1 MQRKC
6 FMMMV
11 SVGLLVLWPN
21 DVQAQG
27 TLIPLSGFTP
37 EGISGNIVLGEN
49 SQGHAV
55 LYNDISETT
64 TVLNVPNSSAAY
76 GMSGNY
82 IVGAYDDN
90 NGNTHGFLYNITT
103 GTSITMDDPSAY
115 LSPNPIRVGFKDGT
129 EFTGI
134 YGDNIVG
141 NYIDSS
147 GDEHGLLYNITNQTW
162 ATLYPGINGIYGS
175 LVIGT
180 GGAPSSGFIY
190 NGATYSTFMVP
201 GSSDTLANGIFGT
214 EIVGT
219 SAGGPTPNGYVYNIA
234 TGTFTYPLTL
244 SNFSV
249 LNGATSFE
257 FTGISGSS
265 LMGEYTYPRIGG
277 GSNTAYFLYT
287 VPEIS
292 SMWLVV
298 VPVVG
303 MLRCR
308 LKRPVHSS

>member
-11 SVGLLVLWPN
+11 SVGLLALWSN

-37 EGISGNIVLGEN
+37 EGISGNIVFG
-49 SQGHAV
+49 QGNNGQAV
-55 LYNDISETT
+55 LYNDVSHTRVT
-64 TVLNVPNSSAAY
+64 LNVGSNASAND
-76 GMSGNY
+76 MSGNY

-90 NGNTHGFLYNITT
+90 NGNTHGFVYNITT
-103 GTSITMDDPSAY
+103 GTSITLDDPSAY
-115 LSPNPIRVGFKDGT
+115 LSPNPISGGFEDGT

-134 YGDNIVG
+134 YGNNIVG

-162 ATLYPGINGIYGS
+162 TTLFPGINGIYGS
-175 LVIGT
+175 LIIGT

-190 NGATYSTFMVP
+190 NGITYSTFMVP
-201 GSSDTLANGIFGT
+201 GSTDTLANGIFGT
-214 EIVGT
+214 DIVGT

-277 GSNTAYFLYT
+277 GSNTDLFPLH
-287 VPEIS
+287 
-292 SMWLVV
+292 
-298 VPVVG
+298 
-303 MLRCR
+303 
-308 LKRPVHSS
+308 RP

>member
-6 FMMMV
+6 FVMMV
-11 SVGLLVLWPN
+11 AVSLLAFSST

-27 TLIPLSGFTP
+27 TLTSIRGFTP
-37 EGISGNIVLGEN
+37 EGISGNIVLG
-49 SQGHAV
+49 QGNNGQAV
-55 LYNDISETT
+55 LYNDITQTT
-64 TVLNVPNSSAAY
+64 VVLNVPTNSSAT

-82 IVGAYDDN
+82 IVGTYKDN
-90 NGNTHGFLYNITT
+90 SGDGNGFLYDITT
-103 GTSITMDDPSAY
+103 GTYITLNDPSA
-115 LSPNPIRVGFKDGT
+115 STSGDAGT
-129 EFTGI
+129 YFNGI
-134 YGDNIVG
+134 YGNNIVG
-141 NYIDSS
+141 NYYNSS
-147 GDEHGLLYNITNQTW
+147 RADFGFEYNISNQTW
-162 ATLYPGINGIYGS
+162 STLFYPGLGNVGVNGIYGS
-175 LVIGT
+175 DIVGNISN
-180 GGAPSSGFIY
+180 PSSGLPEGFLY
-190 NGATYSTFMVP
+190 NGSTWSTIMVP

-219 SAGGPTPNGYVYNIA
+219 SGGGTTPNGYVYNIA

-292 SMWLVV
+292 SMWLMA
-298 VPVVG
+298 VPFVG
-303 MLRCR
+303 VLFFR
-308 LKRPVHSS
+308 LKRV